1 MIVVCVWSLG
11 ADVGCKI
18 YQELVYSVRLKHN
31 RANNTL
37 EKEKT
42 FLHFFCID
50 IDVCD
55 CSVCVCVCVLLLH
68 ADIVCQEV
76 LSMKP
81 KHA

>member
-1 MIVVCVWSLG
+1 MELSG

-18 YQELVYSVRLKHN
+18 YQELVCSVSLKRN
-31 RANNTL
+31 CANNTL
-37 EKEKT
+37 EKKLLT
-42 FLHFFCID
+42 SPSFFCGD

-55 CSVCVCVCVLLLH
+55 CSVCVLLLH